1 MTICIAAICEAGDAI
16 LTVGD
21 GEVGIGITAGE
32 LGRTKWDAFAKD
44 WHIGIAGNVANATD
58 VIEWS
63 RKLRPSVSE
72 PIDSMQ
78 VRAELEKSY
87 RGARL
92 ARAEAEFLAS
102 RGWTLQDFVDHGRA
116 KLPEATYANIDA
128 RIALFDFNADLIV
141 CGWGPGESFPS
152 ILTVR
157 NPGVC
162 VEHMRLGFWCIG
174 SGSTAAQM
182 SLFGRNYSPD
192 MPLEE
197 ALYYV
202 VEAKINAEHATGV
215 GRRTD
220 TFIAWQGRDPD
231 ALSEADN
238 DALRQIWEQLKPRD
252 FNEGHCK
259 IVETIGEVK
268 KYKTHKQS
276 T

>member
-1 MTICIAAICEAGDAI
+1 MTICIAAICESGDAI
-16 LTVGD
+16 INVGD

-32 LGRTKWDAFAKD
+32 LGRTKWDTLAKD
-44 WHIGIAGNVANATD
+44 WHVGIAGDVANATD
-58 VIEWS
+58 VLEWS
-63 RKLRPSVSE
+63 RRLRPSSSE
-72 PIDSMQ
+72 PVSYID
-78 VRAELEKSY
+78 VRGELEKSY
-87 RGARL
+87 RSARL

-102 RGWTLQDFVDHGRA
+102 RGWTLPEFIENGRT
-116 KLPEATYANIDA
+116 KLPEATYANLDA
-128 RIALFDFNADLIV
+128 RMALFDFGAQLIV
-141 CGWGPGESFPS
+141 SGWGPDDAYPQ
-152 ILTVR
+152 ILTVK

-182 SLFGRNYSPD
+182 SLFARNYSPD
-192 MPLEE
+192 MSLEE

-215 GRRTD
+215 GKRTD
-220 TFIAWQGRDPD
+220 TFIAWRGSEPD

-252 FNEGHCK
+252 FHEGHRK
-259 IVETIGEVK
+259 IVEGIDEVK
-268 KYKTHKQS
+268 KYKTRGNS